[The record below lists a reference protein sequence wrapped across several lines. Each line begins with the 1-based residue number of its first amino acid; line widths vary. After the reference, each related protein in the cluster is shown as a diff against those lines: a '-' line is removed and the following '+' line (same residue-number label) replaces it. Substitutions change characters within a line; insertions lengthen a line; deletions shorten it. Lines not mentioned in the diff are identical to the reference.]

1 MKIYIYSNVKILCK
15 IQYLFTYVNFT
26 PIYIHNLLQVPKNEY
41 ILIFNKIYN
50 PKKKFLNE
58 IIKIIKEDKGFTYLS
73 KDKEIYI
80 TNNTNIIDGI
90 VYIKKKN
97 NYKILFDEK
106 SNKHEHIIIRMND
119 YNQEYL
125 YLLKNYMISYSSIL
139 DKDYSFEAYKIL
151 HSDEVKTAYCI
162 VYTINDIMDLTK
174 VNNINYKNHRIVIV
188 PKNLDCY
195 DMKVLK
201 IHCYKNNYILLDK
214 ITSLRY
220 LWFER
225 IVFINNKTPLSED
238 VFKKL
243 DELHESFEVVNL
255 TKLIS
260 VTAKTLVYYEIDN
273 INIKNSKITYPS
285 NDNDFELLYNKIV
298 ENKLLQC
305 KGYDIIYD
313 CIEKMSYKNQQTMS
327 KLLSMA
333 VLCKRNVLSQSIINI
348 NKEDYKILFDWFL
361 LFKSANKQITTDG
374 SEIDYTP
381 LMKKIGCD
389 FLQHVVDKDIYMN
402 DKNIINSIV
411 NVYDVFI
418 KIIDTNVYNA
428 LISVTK
434 YLSKY
439 ITYAQTKS
447 MIQMLLPH
455 VSRAP
460 DIKSFISLVEI
471 IYPDFT
477 IEKLLELY
485 PNDSGAV
492 ELFISLTCNFS
503 ATDNLKTNVF
513 DKRFKIKQNLELLL
527 ANNNI
532 TTQGLDTII
541 SLNTGNF
548 FMSYHGVSSKDIFIL
563 KCKLIRKI
571 CPELNYSINTEFKNK
586 KIQVCFI
593 SSFLT
598 RQHSVYKD
606 RHQVIKQMAD
616 NPLFDVYFLTIDELR
631 HDIKPSFGN
640 AKHLQINRNL
650 VEAKTLLNSMK
661 LDAIVYCEIGMDPFF
676 YLLAFMKLAKIQI
689 NTWGHSD
696 TSGIDTIDYFFSS
709 KYYEQEYNDAQNNY
723 SEKLILLNSLCTYY
737 INPVTKYPNLPFKS
751 RYYYGFNDN
760 SVIYFCGQSLFKFNQ
775 TYYQYIINIMNNN
788 DRAVL
793 LMLNGDNKIDFIKN
807 INHDIINRI
816 HWFNGMSHPDYL
828 NLMNISNVVLD
839 TYPFGGCNSS
849 LEAFA
854 LGKVVV
860 TQPSPMINGRFT
872 KGFYDKMKL
881 SHYVTNSM
889 EEYIEFARK
898 LIDSNYRE
906 MIENEIKNNRD
917 VLFND
922 IETVEDW
929 THKIIELLN

>member
-1 MKIYIYSNVKILCK
+1 
-15 IQYLFTYVNFT
+15 
-26 PIYIHNLLQVPKNEY
+26 
-41 ILIFNKIYN
+41 LI
-50 PKKKFLNE
+50 
-58 IIKIIKEDKGFTYLS
+58 
-73 KDKEIYI
+73 
-80 TNNTNIIDGI
+80 
-90 VYIKKKN
+90 
-97 NYKILFDEK
+97 
-106 SNKHEHIIIRMND
+106 
-119 YNQEYL
+119 
-125 YLLKNYMISYSSIL
+125 
-139 DKDYSFEAYKIL
+139 
-151 HSDEVKTAYCI
+151 
-162 VYTINDIMDLTK
+162 
-174 VNNINYKNHRIVIV
+174 
-188 PKNLDCY
+188 
-195 DMKVLK
+195 
-201 IHCYKNNYILLDK
+201 
-214 ITSLRY
+214 
-220 LWFER
+220 

-333 VLCKRNVLSQSIINI
+333 VLCKRNVLSQSIVNI

-922 IETVEDW
+922 METVEDW